1 MLMRQELRETI
12 AGDARRMMQNG
23 ERRSWKR
30 AVEAAFARTRC
41 NAMTRKGTPCQA
53 EGSGKGGRC
62 RFHGGMSTGPK
73 SPEGK
78 ARSLA
83 AARAGYHWRAG
94 QRERIEAT
102 A

>member
-1 MLMRQELRETI
+1 MRQELRETI
-12 AGDARRMMQNG
+12 ARDAQRMMQSG

-41 NAMTRKGTPCQA
+41 NATTRKGKPCQA

-83 AARAGYHWRAG
+83 AAREGYRRWRARQAEG
-94 QRERIEAT
+94 SEAT